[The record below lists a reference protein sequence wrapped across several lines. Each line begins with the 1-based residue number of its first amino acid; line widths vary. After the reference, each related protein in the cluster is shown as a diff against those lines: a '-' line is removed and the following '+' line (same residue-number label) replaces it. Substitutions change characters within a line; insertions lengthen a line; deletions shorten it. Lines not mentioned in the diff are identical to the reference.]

1 MLHKCMYRSSHF
13 VIALVLS
20 QTKNTQAHCTHLW
33 THRAIT
39 HTCAHALDKEARD
52 ACRVDMVRVQM
63 DQMRIRRLRQRS
75 KGDQTR

>member
-1 MLHKCMYRSSHF
+1 MLHKRMYRSSHF

-39 HTCAHALDKEARD
+39 HTCAHALEKGERRMPSGHGPGAAGRNEDKAT
-52 ACRVDMVRVQM
+52 A
-63 DQMRIRRLRQRS
+63 S
-75 KGDQTR
+75 TSHG